1 MTCKM
6 FFLGRDTRKKIILTS
21 LIALSSLSLISCNQP
36 ASVNLNKPLQTA
48 HIPSGQIID
57 LKSNKTI
64 TQQELLAELA
74 VARQLIVGEKH
85 DNAEH
90 HQIELWLLQ
99 NLPTRRPQGSVLLE
113 MLTADQQP
121 RVNQV
126 KRWLKDDPVVR
137 DGRVQELLN
146 WQKGWPWEMY
156 GDVVMQAL
164 RAPYPLLSA
173 NIDRDR
179 VMALYKKNEF
189 PEGKKSTAPA
199 VQGALRATIIAM
211 HEGNIEG
218 QQLASMLS
226 IQQQRDR
233 YMARQLLN
241 APTPSLLIAGGY
253 HASKSI
259 GVPLHVEDLAPGI
272 QPVVLMLAEK
282 GMNITVD
289 HADYVWFMTPDT
301 AKR

>member
-1 MTCKM
+1 M
-6 FFLGRDTRKKIILTS
+6 L
-21 LIALSSLSLISCNQP
+21 ASLSQSSCSLTASINQ
-36 ASVNLNKPLQTA
+36 SKPLQIA
-48 HIPSGQIID
+48 CVYDGQILD

-64 TQQELLAELA
+64 TKQELLAELA
-74 VARQLIVGEKH
+74 AARQLIIGEKH
-85 DNAEH
+85 DNAGH
-90 HQIELWLLQ
+90 HQIELWLIQ
-99 NLPTRRPQGSVLLE
+99 NLPIRRPQGSVLLE

-137 DGRVQELLN
+137 DDRVQELLN

-156 GDVVMQAL
+156 GDIVMQAL
-164 RAPYPLLSA
+164 RAPYPLLNA

-179 VMALYKKNEF
+179 IKALYKKNEF

-199 VQGALRATIIAM
+199 VQEALRETIIAM

-226 IQQQRDR
+226 VQQQRDR
-233 YMARQLLN
+233 YMARQLLD
-241 APTPSLLIAGGY
+241 APAPSLLIAGGY

-259 GVPLHVEDLAPGI
+259 GVPLHIEDLAPGT

-289 HADYVWFMTPDT
+289 HADYVWFVTPDT

>member
-1 MTCKM
+1 M
-6 FFLGRDTRKKIILTS
+6 
-21 LIALSSLSLISCNQP
+21 IALASLSLSSCSQP
-36 ASVNLNKPLQTA
+36 ASINQNKPLQTA
-48 HIPSGQIID
+48 RVSDGQIVD
-57 LKSNKTI
+57 LKSDKTI
-64 TQQELLAELA
+64 TKQELLAELA
-74 VARQLIVGEKH
+74 VARQLIIGEKH
-85 DNAEH
+85 DNAGH
-90 HQIELWLLQ
+90 HQIELWLIQ

-126 KRWLKDDPVVR
+126 KRRLKDDPVVR
-137 DGRVQELLN
+137 DGRIQELLN

-156 GDVVMQAL
+156 GDIVMQAL
-164 RAPYPLLSA
+164 RAPYPLLNA

-199 VQGALRATIIAM
+199 VQEALRETIIAM
-211 HEGNIEG
+211 HEGSIEG

-226 IQQQRDR
+226 VQQQRDR
-233 YMARQLLN
+233 YMARQLLD
-241 APTPSLLIAGGY
+241 APAPSLLIAGGY

-259 GVPLHVEDLAPGI
+259 GVPLHIEDLAPGT

-282 GMNITVD
+282 GMNITID
-289 HADYVWFMTPDT
+289 HADYVWFVTPDT

>member
-1 MTCKM
+1 M
-6 FFLGRDTRKKIILTS
+6 RKKIILTS
-21 LIALSSLSLISCNQP
+21 LIALASLSLSSCSQP
-36 ASVNLNKPLQTA
+36 ASINQNKPLQTA
-48 HIPSGQIID
+48 RVSDGQIVD
-57 LKSNKTI
+57 LKSDKTI
-64 TQQELLAELA
+64 TKQELLAELA
-74 VARQLIVGEKH
+74 VARQLIIGEKH
-85 DNAEH
+85 DNAGH
-90 HQIELWLLQ
+90 HQIELWLIQ

-137 DGRVQELLN
+137 DGRIQELLN

-156 GDVVMQAL
+156 GDIVMQAL
-164 RAPYPLLSA
+164 RAPYPLLNA

-199 VQGALRATIIAM
+199 VQEALRETIIAM

-226 IQQQRDR
+226 VQQQRDR
-233 YMARQLLN
+233 YMARQLLD
-241 APTPSLLIAGGY
+241 APAPSLLIAGGY

-259 GVPLHVEDLAPGI
+259 GVPF
-272 QPVVLMLAEK
+272 
-282 GMNITVD
+282 T
-289 HADYVWFMTPDT
+289 
-301 AKR
+301 

>member
-1 MTCKM
+1 M
-6 FFLGRDTRKKIILTS
+6 RKKIILTS
-21 LIALSSLSLISCNQP
+21 LIVLASLNLSSCSQP
-36 ASVNLNKPLQTA
+36 ASINQNKPLQT
-48 HIPSGQIID
+48 IRISDGQIVD
-57 LKSNKTI
+57 LKSNKAI
-64 TQQELLAELA
+64 TRQELLAELA
-74 VARQLIVGEKH
+74 VARQLIIGEKH
-85 DNAEH
+85 DNAGH
-90 HQIELWLLQ
+90 HKIELWLIQ

-137 DGRVQELLN
+137 DGRVQELLS

-156 GDVVMQAL
+156 GDIVIQAL
-164 RAPYPLLSA
+164 RAPYSLLNA
-173 NIDRDR
+173 NIDRER

-199 VQGALRATIIAM
+199 VQGALRETIITM

-226 IQQQRDR
+226 VQQQRDR
-233 YMARQLLN
+233 YMARQLLD
-241 APTPSLLIAGGY
+241 APAPSLLITGGY

-259 GVPLHVEDLAPGI
+259 GVPLHMEDLAPGT

-282 GMNITVD
+282 GMNITVA
-289 HADYVWFMTPDT
+289 HADYVWFVTPDT